1 MVYTIRVLRGMRQR
15 SGGNREKKKSPTYTS
30 IIDNMMI
37 THWLVHPQHSK
48 SFQKLTQFMCQA
60 LALSLPSRLSRAY
73 SNTGFDTNSCHLVQF
88 TGKGRVMCFIRMAK
102 KMGERRCFKVPEFDS
117 SERLL
122 VTSVPLCVGTFVLC
136 KARKRGKMKSDRKRE
151 MEIDPGEDSRQKEEC
166 GVGGEARTLDST
178 KE

>member
-1 MVYTIRVLRGMRQR
+1 
-15 SGGNREKKKSPTYTS
+15 
-30 IIDNMMI
+30 MMI
-37 THWLVHPQHSK
+37 THWLVHPKHSK
-48 SFQKLTQFMCQA
+48 SFQKVTQFMCQA

-102 KMGERRCFKVPEFDS
+102 KMGKRRCFKVPEFDS

-151 MEIDPGEDSRQKEEC
+151 MEIDPGEDSRQKEER
-166 GVGGEARTLDST
+166 GGGEARTLDST